1 MARHFF
7 LGRLYCEGCILAMK
21 QLTGGL
27 CPTSGNQ
34 AAWILLVGSQ
44 VLAGCKSRAC
54 SAQLAHLPGRSE
66 LQCLGFAGVLQQ
78 GSLVTLLLKIFFFSL
93 ESLGVGGE

>member
-1 MARHFF
+1 
-7 LGRLYCEGCILAMK
+7 MK
-21 QLTGGL
+21 QLMGGL

-54 SAQLAHLPGRSE
+54 SNQLARLPGRSE
-66 LQCLGFAGVLQQ
+66 LQCPGFTGVLQQ
-78 GSLVTLLLKIFFFSL
+78 GSLVTLLLKIYFFFSRK
-93 ESLGVGGE
+93 VGGGCSF